1 MDVVIL
7 VFYIMIKTAYLEDTQ
22 RAINEEVVEET
33 GTVNTPDNIRYK
45 VSSTRQ
51 DSSGDYVVKV
61 VFSRKKGDSSLQ

>member
-1 MDVVIL
+1 
-7 VFYIMIKTAYLEDTQ
+7 MIKTAYLEDTQ

-33 GTVNTPDNIRYK
+33 GTVNTPDDKRYK

-61 VFSRKKGDSSLQ
+61 VFSRKKGECLILPL